1 MSNIYVADFETTTN
15 INDCRVWAYAICD
28 VKTLDIVKI
37 GTTIEDFFEWCKKQP
52 DNPKVYFHNLKFDSQ
67 FLIYYMFHNGFKHV
81 LSKDRASNTFTTV
94 INAKGFYY
102 AVESIYYLK
111 GKKVKKTTFLDSMKL
126 IPMSVEKIADAF
138 HLPYK
143 KLKIDYSAH
152 NDLPEGTPLDP
163 DEEKYIIHDVKIVAH
178 ALKFFLE
185 NGFDRMTIG
194 SCALHT
200 YKNMLGKNNFKRYFP
215 TLQPQVHAEIRQ
227 AYKGGWSFV
236 NFKYVGKKVGA
247 GVVADNNSIY
257 PFVMRYKLLPHGTPI
272 FYHGKYKF
280 DSMYPLYVQMIR
292 CQFEL
297 KPGKLPTIQLKHS
310 MWYSG
315 NDYLTTSDNQEIT
328 LCLTSV
334 DLKIFLEH
342 YDTYNLEYIS
352 GYKFKA
358 TRGLFD
364 KFVDTFNS
372 GKIKAREEKNWGF
385 ALINKLILNA
395 LSGKFG
401 TDTLIRT
408 KIPYLSE
415 DDVIHYKD
423 AEPEEKDG
431 IYIPMACFITA
442 YAREITIGSAQR
454 VCDEYNAGIS
464 NIDFAYSDTDS
475 LHLLSPDGTVPE
487 WLEIDKLKLGAWK
500 FESKFKRGKF
510 LRAKCY
516 IEDSTEDIESDN
528 PEYSIKVTV
537 AGMPDSCKH
546 QVNFN
551 NFKIGATYTGKL
563 QPKAVKGGVILQDID
578 FTIKK

>member
-1 MSNIYVADFETTTN
+1 MNIYVADFETTTN
-15 INDCRVWAYAICD
+15 KDDCRVWAYAVCD
-28 VKTLDIVKI
+28 VNTLEVVKI
-37 GTTIEDFFEWCKKQP
+37 GTTIDDFMDWCKKQK

-67 FLIYYMFHNGFKHV
+67 FFMYWMFHNGFHHV
-81 LSKDRASNTFTTV
+81 SSTERASDTFTTV

-102 AVESIYYLK
+102 AVEPVYYLK
-111 GKKVKKTTFLDSMKL
+111 GKKVRKTTFLDSMKL

-143 KLKIDYSAH
+143 KLQIDYDAH
-152 NDLPEGTPLDP
+152 NNLPAGTPLKP
-163 DEEKYIIHDVKIVAH
+163 DEEKYIVHDVKIVAH
-178 ALKFFLE
+178 ALRYFLE
-185 NGFDRMTIG
+185 QGFDRMTIG
-194 SCALHT
+194 SCALNE
-200 YKNMLGKNNFKRYFP
+200 YKNIIGKHNFKRYFP
-215 TLQPQVHAEIRQ
+215 VLNPTVHSDCRQ

-236 NFKYVGKKVGA
+236 NPKYIGKKVGA

-257 PFVMRYKLLPHGTPI
+257 PFVMRTKLLPWGTPVFFKGQYQEDYI
-272 FYHGKYKF
+272 
-280 DSMYPLYVQMIR
+280 YPLYIQMIR
-292 CQFEL
+292 CQFEI
-297 KPGKLPTIQLKHS
+297 KKGKHPTVQLKHS
-310 MWYSG
+310 IWYSG
-315 NDYLTTSDNQEIT
+315 NDYLTSSDDKEIT

-334 DLKIFLEH
+334 DLKLFLEH
-342 YDTYNLEYIS
+342 YDVFNLEYIA
-352 GYKFKA
+352 GYKFRGA
-358 TRGLFD
+358 RGLFD
-364 KFVDTFNS
+364 EFVDRFNG

-385 ALINKLILNA
+385 ALINKLVLNA

-408 KIPYLSE
+408 KIPYLDE
-415 DDVIHYKD
+415 NDVIHYKD
-423 AEPEEKDG
+423 AEPEVKDG

-442 YAREITIGSAQR
+442 YAREITIGAAQR
-454 VCDEYNAGIS
+454 VSDEFNAGIS

-475 LHLLSPDGTVPE
+475 LHLISPDGTLPE

-516 IEDSTEDIESDN
+516 IEDSTEDIYNDN
-528 PEYSIKVTV
+528 PEYSLKVTV
-537 AGMPDSCKH
+537 AGMPESCKH

-551 NFKIGATYTGKL
+551 NFKLGATYTGKL